1 MIWQNKK
8 KFFFAFIFL
17 ISSVIMSILS
27 LLSISINDQTYGHL
41 EHTPRYNG
49 GGTSIGDYYIYQS
62 MEPEYAKPG
71 DPVTIHFSLQD
82 RNGRDIQN
90 VTTLVEIYSQ
100 KTGKQ
105 IQVYPWTERENG
117 DFELDYSF
125 SDIGTYNIVV
135 SILKPNLSNTFDPDY
150 HGSSNR
156 SILYSNINCNCERA
170 VFNISVSNSFGIIY
184 STTVLM
190 GALISLL
197 MLGLVLFL
205 KFKLIRKQK
214 AHSLTNRE
222 TLKYIIPLLAMA
234 AGIVHIV
241 VNPEHSSLRIEY
253 SIFLLVAAVF
263 QVVYGLLYLIGISSL
278 KDSNYDQKDN
288 SKRYLH
294 SNNIIRINLFGL
306 VGTLIL
312 IGLYFYTLI
321 LPPPLSPNDEPESIS
336 LAGVLVQISEIA
348 LVIGIVYLI
357 RVEYK
362 EKRRLVDD
370 KLL

>member
-1 MIWQNKK
+1 MST
-8 KFFFAFIFL
+8 FF
-17 ISSVIMSILS
+17 
-27 LLSISINDQTYGHL
+27 LLSISINDQAYGHL

-49 GGTSIGDYYIYQS
+49 GGTSIGNYYIYQS

-71 DPVTIHFSLQD
+71 DPVTIHFSIQD
-82 RNGRDIQN
+82 RNGRDVQN

-105 IQVYPWTERENG
+105 VQVYPWTERENG
-117 DFELDYSF
+117 DFELNYSF

-135 SILKPNLSNTFDPDY
+135 SILKSNLSNNTIDPDY
-150 HGSSNR
+150 HQSSNR
-156 SILYSNINCNCERA
+156 SILYSTINCNCERA
-170 VFNISVSNSFGIIY
+170 VFNISISNSFGVIY

-197 MLGLVLFL
+197 MLGVVLFL
-205 KFKLIRKQK
+205 KFKSIRKQK
-214 AHSLTNRE
+214 VHRLTNTE
-222 TLKYIIPLLAMA
+222 TLKYTVPLLAIA

-263 QVVYGLLYLIGISSL
+263 QVVYGLLYLIAISSSS
-278 KDSNYDQKDN
+278 KDNNNQQDQKYKN
-288 SKRYLH
+288 TKRYLD

-312 IGLYFYTLI
+312 IGLYFYTLV
-321 LPPPLSPNDEPESIS
+321 LPPPLSPNDEPESVS
-336 LAGVLVQISEIA
+336 LAGILVQISEIA

-362 EKRRLVDD
+362 ERRRLVDD

>member
-1 MIWQNKK
+1 
-8 KFFFAFIFL
+8 
-17 ISSVIMSILS
+17 
-27 LLSISINDQTYGHL
+27 
-41 EHTPRYNG
+41 
-49 GGTSIGDYYIYQS
+49 

-125 SDIGTYNIVV
+125 SDIGIYNIVV

-150 HGSSNR
+150 HGSGNR

-205 KFKLIRKQK
+205 KFKLVRKQK

-253 SIFLLVAAVF
+253 SIFLLVAAIF
-263 QVVYGLLYLIGISSL
+263 QVVYGLLYLIAISSS
-278 KDSNYDQKDN
+278 KDNNQDQKYKSKEYFDSNN
-288 SKRYLH
+288 

-336 LAGVLVQISEIA
+336 LAGILVQISEIA
-348 LVIGIVYLI
+348 LVIGIIYLI
-357 RVEYK
+357 RIEYK
-362 EKRRLVDD
+362 ERRKLVDD